1 MKSNLEED
9 QITDFYLKV
18 ANGNSDALEFLNLW
32 ASYAHKLDDLVDEE
46 FNVVSLIDS
55 NLDLA
60 RLTTTRFFTLHAPLL
75 LAQIYLAA
83 ESYQASETLNKGT
96 WLGIML
102 SHEGNNMLRVV
113 ALITGGFKHLE
124 MVSSKLREL
133 TFIEHPLE
141 ESNNFEVT
149 PINN

>member
-1 MKSNLEED
+1 
-9 QITDFYLKV
+9 
-18 ANGNSDALEFLNLW
+18 
-32 ASYAHKLDDLVDEE
+32 
-46 FNVVSLIDS
+46 
-55 NLDLA
+55 
-60 RLTTTRFFTLHAPLL
+60 
-75 LAQIYLAA
+75 
-83 ESYQASETLNKGT
+83 
-96 WLGIML
+96 ML